1 MWIVLPYEGVEISF
15 FLPFTVIKII
25 IKHVI
30 QEDLPSI
37 LNLMLVSKEW
47 NSIARFSS
55 AYVPGNWAV
64 KLTCSKTI
72 LEFSSNLM
80 EKFINFRG
88 MGNIKTKS
96 LYFTPLHEAVD
107 QDDIETLEKY
117 LKNGASPD
125 IRTRGFGYTPLY
137 KAAEAGNLEMV
148 KILFQFNAN
157 KEIVSKTGK
166 NPYDIAIKKG
176 HHKIAELLDNY

>member
-1 MWIVLPYEGVEISF
+1 MLYLINTPIFLPY
-15 FLPFTVIKII
+15 TVIKII

-47 NSIARFSS
+47 NNLTRFSS
-55 AYVPGNWAV
+55 AYVPVNWG
-64 KLTCSKTI
+64 LRFTYSKTI
-72 LEFSSNLM
+72 LEFSNNLM

-88 MGNIKTKS
+88 MGNIKTEG
-96 LYFTPLHEAVD
+96 LYFTPLHEAVEKE
-107 QDDIETLEKY
+107 DIETLQKY

-137 KAAEAGNLEMV
+137 KAVEAGNLEMV

-166 NPYDIAIKKG
+166 NPYDIAIKRG
-176 HHKIAELLDNY
+176 HHKIAKMLDNYQNE